1 MRLTHKWSLFVIQLH
16 SRQIVFGLAFFAF
29 AGTATARSLVIGR
42 VSSDASQTYKQ
53 LKPMVDYVANRL
65 ADIGITDGQV
75 LMAKNHDEML
85 RYLREGKVDWVQ
97 KTVFEALIYN
107 REVGAEIALR
117 SWRHG
122 VANYHTVMFARKDG
136 QIASLEDLVGKKIAF
151 EDPGSTSAF
160 FVPSAILKRAKFQ
173 LLELSSPKEKSPA
186 GIIGYVFARDE
197 LSITTWV
204 HRGIVDAGAYHNQNW
219 DDLKDAPKAMKKD
232 LKVFYEGKPMPRMI
246 ELLRGTLEP
255 NVKAR
260 IKEVLLRAHKDPAA
274 TDALQ
279 GYGPRTAKFDEFV
292 GQAKKELD
300 EAMDLKRF
308 FGRNP

>member
-1 MRLTHKWSLFVIQLH
+1 MRLNHEWRLFVIHL
-16 SRQIVFGLAFFAF
+16 RTRLIIFGLAYFAF
-29 AGTATARSLVIGR
+29 VGTVTARSLVIGR

-75 LMAKNHDEML
+75 LMAKSHDEML

-122 VANYHTVMFARKDG
+122 VPNYHTLMFARKDG
-136 QIASLEDLVGKKIAF
+136 QIATLKDLVGKKIAF

-160 FVPSAILKRAKFQ
+160 FVPSAILKRANFQ

-186 GIIGYVFARDE
+186 GIIGYVFAGDE

-204 HRGIVDAGAYHNQNW
+204 HRGLVDAGAYHNQNW
-219 DDLKDAPKAMKKD
+219 NSREDAPKALKKD

-260 IKEVLLRAHKDPAA
+260 IKEVLLRAHEDPAA
-274 TDALQ
+274 TIALEA
-279 GYGPRTAKFDEFV
+279 YGPRTAKFDEFV

-308 FGRNP
+308 FGRNR

>member
-1 MRLTHKWSLFVIQLH
+1 MIHLRSRL
-16 SRQIVFGLAFFAF
+16 IVFGLAYFAF
-29 AGTATARSLVIGR
+29 IGTATARSLVIGR

-75 LMAKNHDEML
+75 LMAKHHDEML

-117 SWRHG
+117 SWRQG
-122 VANYHTVMFARKDG
+122 VPNYHTVMFARKDG
-136 QIASLEDLVGKKIAF
+136 QIASLKDLVGKKIAF

-160 FVPSAILKRAKFQ
+160 FVPAATLKQANFQ
-173 LLELSSPKEKSPA
+173 LLELSSPREKLPA
-186 GIIGYVFARDE
+186 GSIGYVFAGDE

-204 HRGIVDAGAYHNQNW
+204 HRRLVDAGAFHNQNW
-219 DDLKDAPKAMKKD
+219 TNPKDNPEAMKKD
-232 LKVFYEGKPMPRMI
+232 LKVIYKGKPMPRMI
-246 ELLRGTLEP
+246 ELLRATLEP

-260 IKEVLLRAHKDPAA
+260 IKEVLLRSHEDPTA
-274 TDALQ
+274 TNALEV
-279 GYGPRTAKFDEFV
+279 YGPRTAKFDEFV

-300 EAMDLKRF
+300 EVMDLKRF

>member
-1 MRLTHKWSLFVIQLH
+1 MIHLRSRL
-16 SRQIVFGLAFFAF
+16 IVFGLAFFAF
-29 AGTATARSLVIGR
+29 IGTATARSLVIGR

-85 RYLREGKVDWVQ
+85 GYLREGKVDWVQ

-107 REVGAEIALR
+107 RAIGAEIALR
-117 SWRHG
+117 SWRQR
-122 VANYHTVMFARKDG
+122 VSNYHTVMFARKDG
-136 QIASLEDLVGKKIAF
+136 QIASLKDLVGKKIAF

-160 FVPSAILKRAKFQ
+160 FVPAAILKRANFQ
-173 LLELSSPKEKSPA
+173 LLELSSPREKSPA
-186 GIIGYVFARDE
+186 GSIGYVFAGDE

-204 HRGIVDAGAYHNQNW
+204 HRGLVDAGAFHNQNW
-219 DDLKDAPKAMKKD
+219 TNPKENPEAMRKD
-232 LKVFYEGKPMPRMI
+232 LKVIYEGKPMPRMI

-260 IKEVLLRAHKDPAA
+260 IKEVLLRAHEDPAA
-274 TDALQ
+274 TNALEA
-279 GYGPRTAKFDEFV
+279 YGPRTAKFDEFV

-300 EAMDLKRF
+300 EVMDLKRY